1 MTIAAALRYGAA
13 ELGDMREA
21 RLLMAGAIGCDVG
34 RLTLMA
40 HDALPD
46 DIHARFRDHVA
57 RRING
62 EPVSHI
68 LGQRAFWGRMFR
80 VTPDVLDPR
89 PETETLIAAALEVPF
104 NSVLDLG
111 TGSGCIAIT
120 LLAERPQVTGMAVD
134 LSAAALAIA
143 STNAE
148 RHDVT
153 DRLCLETS
161 DWFSAVTGTHDLIV
175 SNPPY
180 IPADDLPDLMPE
192 VRDHEPTMALTDG
205 ADGLTPYR
213 VILSQASDY
222 LSDGGVVM
230 AEFGAG
236 QWPDIQ
242 EIAMAAGWGD
252 VTCKTDLDGRP
263 RVLVAQNPQKRPIRA

>member
-1 MTIAAALRYGAA
+1 MTIAAALRDGAA

-21 RLLMAGAIGCDVG
+21 RLLMAGALGCDIG

-40 HDALPD
+40 HDALPHN
-46 DIHARFRDHVA
+46 IHARFRDHVA
-57 RRING
+57 RRIAG

-68 LGQRAFWGRMFR
+68 LGERAFWGRMFR

-111 TGSGCIAIT
+111 TGSGCIAVT
-120 LLAERPQVTGMAVD
+120 LLAERPQATGMAVD
-134 LSAAALAIA
+134 LSAAALGIA

-153 DRLCLETS
+153 DRLGLETS
-161 DWFSAVTGTHDLIV
+161 DWFGAVTGTYDLIV

-180 IPADDLPDLMPE
+180 IPADDLPGLMPE

-213 VILSQASDY
+213 VILSQGAGY
-222 LSDGGVVM
+222 LSDGGVLM

-236 QWPDIQ
+236 QWSDIQ
-242 EIAMAAGWGD
+242 EIAIAAGWGH
-252 VTCKTDLDGRP
+252 VTCRTDMDGRP
-263 RVLVAQNPQKRPIRA
+263 RVLVAKNPQKRPIRA